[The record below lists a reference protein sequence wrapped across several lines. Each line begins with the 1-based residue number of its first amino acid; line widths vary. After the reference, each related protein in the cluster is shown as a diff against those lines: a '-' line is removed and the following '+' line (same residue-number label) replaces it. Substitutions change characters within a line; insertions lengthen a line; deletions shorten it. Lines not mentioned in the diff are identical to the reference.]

1 MSNCIRNYKFRS
13 LQVSIFSFYVAVCID
28 CKMFVSSEMFI
39 QRDMINVYLHLPLC
53 SLKCVTWNRIL
64 FRLLKISLL
73 VELIGNEN
81 NRNFVAF
88 HSLVQISFI
97 FVYNK
102 EIAYEGLKRNSM

>member
-1 MSNCIRNYKFRS
+1 MCTYIY
-13 LQVSIFSFYVAVCID
+13 IY
-28 CKMFVSSEMFI
+28 
-39 QRDMINVYLHLPLC
+39 LPLY
-53 SLKCVTWNRIL
+53 SLTCVTWNRIL
-64 FRLLKISLL
+64 FYVLKISLL

-102 EIAYEGLKRNSM
+102 EIAYDGLKRNCL